1 MKQLSENAGIAG
13 NTNAAL
19 AMATGEYVGLLDHDD
34 LLEPDALFQVMS
46 TLDAARQRK
55 QPAAGAALHR

>member
-1 MKQLSENAGIAG
+1 
-13 NTNAAL
+13 
-19 AMATGEYVGLLDHDD
+19 MATGEYVGLLDHDD

-55 QPAAGAALHR
+55 QPLPELLYTDEDKISVMGVSTFSRT